1 MNTVERI
8 KMILKERNIPV
19 SRLEKELGFG
29 NGYLRGLKKGSIV
42 DDRLEKIANY
52 LGVSSQYLRTG
63 SSMLAS
69 DIFRNQCEIKFNLPE
84 IDPILSNEEIELLD
98 SYNNA
103 PHDIQE
109 AVKRILAPYKQDTA
123 SAVG

>member
-1 MNTVERI
+1 MNTVDRI

-69 DIFRNQCEIKFNLPE
+69 DIFRNQGKIKFNLPE
-84 IDPILSNEEIELLD
+84 IDPILSDEEIELLD

-103 PHDIQE
+103 PTDIQE

-123 SAVG
+123 SSVG